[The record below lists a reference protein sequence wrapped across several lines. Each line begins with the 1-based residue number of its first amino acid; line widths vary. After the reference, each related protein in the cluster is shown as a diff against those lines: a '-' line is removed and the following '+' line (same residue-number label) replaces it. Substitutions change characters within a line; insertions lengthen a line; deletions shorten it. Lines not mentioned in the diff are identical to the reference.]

1 MKVYLAGPDVF
12 LSDAPE
18 VGRRKKDIC
27 ARHGLVGLFPL
38 DTAIDARPVKDH
50 PPDEGIPAS
59 LQIYRGC
66 VAMMEAADAV
76 IANLTPFRGPS
87 ADAGTV
93 YELGFMA
100 ARGKICAGYSNLP
113 GTYIERVDRE
123 PLLRDGRQIHVDR
136 DGNDVE
142 DFELA
147 DNLMIVHALDACGH
161 SILTPETAPADRWRD
176 FALFEKCARWVAA
189 RSIRASTA

>member
-12 LSDAPE
+12 LRDAPE

-27 ARHGLVGLFPL
+27 TQYGLVGLFPL
-38 DTAIDARPVKDH
+38 DTPIGTSPVADQ
-50 PPDEGIPAS
+50 GTPAS
-59 LQIYRGC
+59 LHIYRDC

-76 IANLTPFRGPS
+76 IANLTPFRGAS

-100 ARGKICAGYSNLP
+100 ARGKICAGYSNQP
-113 GTYIERVDRE
+113 GTYMERVDHE
-123 PLLRDGRQIHVDR
+123 PLLRDGRRIHVDR

-142 DFELA
+142 DFGLA
-147 DNLMIVHALDACGH
+147 DNLMIVHGLDACGH
-161 SILTPETAPADRWRD
+161 SILTPEIAPTDRWRD
-176 FALFEKCARWVAA
+176 LALFEECARWIAG